1 MKEPHEVSYLD
12 MQISLAR
19 FSTTETI
26 MVPAVSI
33 SSSKASFEGTLFV
46 LGTFVFETRRIF
58 TPFADPRLLGLRAGP
73 GVCVEVAADSKIPL
87 SRRNDD
93 DDDDDEEEDILF
105 LIGQVMVIALDE
117 KKCISCATPKTARS
131 LRFFHHDC
139 KDP

>member
-1 MKEPHEVSYLD
+1 MARKLLRKSAPQTTQPVEEQRRDRKRRKHEVHD
-12 MQISLAR
+12 VNGDDGDEQD
-19 FSTTETI
+19 
-26 MVPAVSI
+26 P
-33 SSSKASFEGTLFV
+33 EG
-46 LGTFVFETRRIF
+46 
-58 TPFADPRLLGLRAGP
+58 D
-73 GVCVEVAADSKIPL
+73 
-87 SRRNDD
+87 NDD